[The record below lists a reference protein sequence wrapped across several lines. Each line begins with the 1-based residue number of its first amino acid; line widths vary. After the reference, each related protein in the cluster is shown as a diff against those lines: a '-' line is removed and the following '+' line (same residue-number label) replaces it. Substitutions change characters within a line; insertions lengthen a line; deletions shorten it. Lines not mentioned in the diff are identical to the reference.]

1 MIRLAPQKLII
12 IISGLVLIMISC
24 TPDSCFEETE
34 PYVKASLYLTG
45 GSKPQAPDSLT
56 VYGLDRVTDTLYKEA
71 AGVTIALFPL
81 NAGNHECSFVVKI
94 NGITDT
100 INFRYTT
107 YPYLVSKEC
116 GFTFY
121 HSLYSDSLFCSYH
134 IIDSIYIRKNVITT
148 LNEENI
154 RIFY

>member
-1 MIRLAPQKLII
+1 MKKLAPLKFLMIL
-12 IISGLVLIMISC
+12 SGLILILVTC
-24 TPDSCFEETE
+24 TPESCFEETE
-34 PYVKASLYLTG
+34 PFVKASLYLTG

-56 VYGLDRVTDTLYKEA
+56 VYGLNMGTNLLYKKA
-71 AGVTIALFPL
+71 TGITIAHLPL
-81 NAGNHECSFVVKI
+81 NASSHECSYILKI
-94 NGITDT
+94 NGKTDT
-100 INFRYTT
+100 VKFRYST

-116 GFTFY
+116 GLTFY
-121 HSLYSDSLFCSYH
+121 HDLYADSLTYTRH